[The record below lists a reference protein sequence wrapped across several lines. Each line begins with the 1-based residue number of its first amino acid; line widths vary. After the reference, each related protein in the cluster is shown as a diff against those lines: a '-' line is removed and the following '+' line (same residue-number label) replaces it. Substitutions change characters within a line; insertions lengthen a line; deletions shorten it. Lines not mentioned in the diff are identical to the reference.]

1 MLLTCSTA
9 FAIVL
14 PSAPRKQ
21 QSQVS
26 RSSNQ
31 TEQIKMIKCV
41 ITIRT
46 ASKAFDPIEGLF
58 KSTIEAAMHALAM
71 VNEPPYIKVKV
82 LK

>member
-1 MLLTCSTA
+1 
-9 FAIVL
+9 
-14 PSAPRKQ
+14 
-21 QSQVS
+21 
-26 RSSNQ
+26 
-31 TEQIKMIKCV
+31 MIKCL

-58 KSTIEAAMHALAM
+58 KSTIEAAMHAVAM